1 MVKEELISFLN
12 KKEIA
17 CNCNIS
23 NRELGK
29 LIIDYFKDCDYKL
42 FTDYS
47 AVLSNLFKLANVIEF
62 EELRNIDE
70 NNNYE
75 KDFLNNV
82 TIGLRYAGEKNEKGY
97 DYNGIETI

>member
-1 MVKEELISFLN
+1 M
-12 KKEIA
+12 
-17 CNCNIS
+17 
-23 NRELGK
+23 
-29 LIIDYFKDCDYKL
+29 
-42 FTDYS
+42 
-47 AVLSNLFKLANVIEF
+47 ANVIEF